1 MLARMFSAPPYAL
14 PLRIRK
20 SGESVAVED
29 ANGVALAYVY
39 FGDEPTRRALVNRLL
54 TSRSYCEPLAQ
65 ARRQDTFSSVQG
77 SAGTCGFKA
86 CSPRL

>member
-1 MLARMFSAPPYAL
+1 MGGDASAHAL
-14 PLRIRK
+14 PLRICK
-20 SGESVAVED
+20 AAESFAVED
-29 ANGVALAYVY
+29 ANGVALADVY
-39 FGDEPTRRALVNRLL
+39 FEDEPTRPGFVDRLL
-54 TSRSYCEPLAQ
+54 TFRSYCEPLAQ